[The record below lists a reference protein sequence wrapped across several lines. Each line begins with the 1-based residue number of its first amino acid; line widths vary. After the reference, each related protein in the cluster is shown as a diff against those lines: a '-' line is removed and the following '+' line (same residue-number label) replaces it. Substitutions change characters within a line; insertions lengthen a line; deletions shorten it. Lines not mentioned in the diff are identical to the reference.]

1 MVNCCEAISLKKQ
14 TKEKVI
20 KEHAAH
26 ETDTGS
32 TEVQIGLLSERIKQ
46 LSDHLGTHK
55 KDFHS
60 RMGLLKMIGKRRR
73 LLQYMESSQ
82 PKEYETV
89 TKKLKLKA

>member
-1 MVNCCEAISLKKQ
+1 MPLQKEKKQ
-14 TKEKVI
+14 KVI
-20 KEHAAH
+20 QEHAAH
-26 ETDTGS
+26 EKDTGS

-82 PKEYETV
+82 PKEYETM